1 MTNISRRHLF
11 KTATAAGLAVG
22 IPATQ
27 KAQAQ
32 VSDIR
37 KIPKEF
43 TAGLQS
49 KMVYEP
55 VPAAGIDLNTTGT
68 FEQAASILNEGESI
82 NASHWGIMRTVVQGG
97 RITRVKP
104 FEFDYAPSFVLEGLA
119 ELPYSEARI
128 HYPMVRESYLKDGP
142 ASRER
147 RGEDRFVRVS
157 WETALDLAA
166 KEIQRVYDTYGPSG
180 VYGSSYGWKSTGK
193 LNQAT
198 VIVNRLLNLM
208 GGFSR
213 RRNSYSQAAHASIM
227 PYVVGTSN
235 PRMTTYEVILKHTE
249 RIVFWACNPLVTAD
263 VNAATPLHNHAGY
276 FRALKKKGIKTYS
289 VNPLVTDTAAY
300 MDSEWIA
307 PNPGTDCALMAAMM
321 YELEVTGKADHA
333 FLAKYC
339 SGWEEMKK
347 YLLGEEDGVK
357 KTPEWAA
364 EITGVPAQ
372 KIRAFAQDLAAH
384 RTMIMF
390 GYGMQ
395 RAQYGEQTSW
405 MVVTLA
411 AVLGQIG
418 LPGGGFGTRY
428 QSASA
433 GSPVSNGPIMSGLPG
448 SPKPVRPVLPWK
460 STKLLP
466 VAAITEV
473 LERPGATV
481 DFDGQKCT
489 YPDIHLV
496 MWGGGNPFCH
506 HPDTFRLEK
515 AWKKP
520 DTVIVADY
528 VWSATARHA
537 DIVLP
542 ACTTFEHNDITNI
555 GAETNDGLVAMKQ
568 VIKPQYE
575 SRSDYWIG
583 TQLAKRLG
591 IEEAFTEGRTEM
603 QWIEKF
609 YNDCRNNG
617 ARKGI
622 VMPEFKDFWEKGYL
636 FFEVEEKDREFVS
649 FKTFREDPKAN
660 SLGTESGLIQIYS
673 PKLAS
678 YGYDDCK
685 GHPSYFEPIEGTAKA
700 TKEYP
705 LAFVS
710 PKSRYRM
717 HSQLDNVNTARRGSV
732 EEREPVWMNPADA
745 QVRGLKNGDVVL
757 VKCRRGACLCGLQVS
772 DRIKPG
778 VVSIQH
784 GAWFEPENTPAGRID
799 VHGNANTI
807 AIDVITSK
815 IARGNV
821 SSTGNVEVS
830 LWKDEVP
837 PVRVFNQPR
846 RVNAVK

>member
-49 KMVYEP
+49 KKVYEP

-433 GSPVSNGPIMSGLPG
+433 GSP
-448 SPKPVRPVLPWK
+448 KPVRPVLSWK

-506 HPDTFRLEK
+506 HPDTFRLE
-515 AWKKP
+515 
-520 DTVIVADY
+520 I
-528 VWSATARHA
+528 
-537 DIVLP
+537 
-542 ACTTFEHNDITNI
+542 
-555 GAETNDGLVAMKQ
+555 
-568 VIKPQYE
+568 
-575 SRSDYWIG
+575 
-583 TQLAKRLG
+583 
-591 IEEAFTEGRTEM
+591 
-603 QWIEKF
+603 
-609 YNDCRNNG
+609 
-617 ARKGI
+617 
-622 VMPEFKDFWEKGYL
+622 
-636 FFEVEEKDREFVS
+636 
-649 FKTFREDPKAN
+649 
-660 SLGTESGLIQIYS
+660 SGPPTRCQ
-673 PKLAS
+673 A
-678 YGYDDCK
+678 
-685 GHPSYFEPIEGTAKA
+685 
-700 TKEYP
+700 
-705 LAFVS
+705 V
-710 PKSRYRM
+710 YR
-717 HSQLDNVNTARRGSV
+717 
-732 EEREPVWMNPADA
+732 
-745 QVRGLKNGDVVL
+745 
-757 VKCRRGACLCGLQVS
+757 C
-772 DRIKPG
+772 
-778 VVSIQH
+778 
-784 GAWFEPENTPAGRID
+784 F
-799 VHGNANTI
+799 
-807 AIDVITSK
+807 
-815 IARGNV
+815 
-821 SSTGNVEVS
+821 
-830 LWKDEVP
+830 
-837 PVRVFNQPR
+837 
-846 RVNAVK
+846 

>member
-22 IPATQ
+22 IPSTQ

-32 VSDIR
+32 ASDIR
-37 KIPKEF
+37 KIPREF

-357 KTPEWAA
+357 KTPE
-364 EITGVPAQ
+364 
-372 KIRAFAQDLAAH
+372 
-384 RTMIMF
+384 
-390 GYGMQ
+390 
-395 RAQYGEQTSW
+395 
-405 MVVTLA
+405 
-411 AVLGQIG
+411 
-418 LPGGGFGTRY
+418 
-428 QSASA
+428 
-433 GSPVSNGPIMSGLPG
+433 
-448 SPKPVRPVLPWK
+448 
-460 STKLLP
+460 
-466 VAAITEV
+466 
-473 LERPGATV
+473 
-481 DFDGQKCT
+481 
-489 YPDIHLV
+489 
-496 MWGGGNPFCH
+496 
-506 HPDTFRLEK
+506 
-515 AWKKP
+515 
-520 DTVIVADY
+520 
-528 VWSATARHA
+528 
-537 DIVLP
+537 
-542 ACTTFEHNDITNI
+542 
-555 GAETNDGLVAMKQ
+555 
-568 VIKPQYE
+568 
-575 SRSDYWIG
+575 
-583 TQLAKRLG
+583 
-591 IEEAFTEGRTEM
+591 
-603 QWIEKF
+603 
-609 YNDCRNNG
+609 
-617 ARKGI
+617 
-622 VMPEFKDFWEKGYL
+622 
-636 FFEVEEKDREFVS
+636 
-649 FKTFREDPKAN
+649 
-660 SLGTESGLIQIYS
+660 
-673 PKLAS
+673 
-678 YGYDDCK
+678 
-685 GHPSYFEPIEGTAKA
+685 
-700 TKEYP
+700 
-705 LAFVS
+705 
-710 PKSRYRM
+710 
-717 HSQLDNVNTARRGSV
+717 
-732 EEREPVWMNPADA
+732 
-745 QVRGLKNGDVVL
+745 
-757 VKCRRGACLCGLQVS
+757 
-772 DRIKPG
+772 
-778 VVSIQH
+778 
-784 GAWFEPENTPAGRID
+784 
-799 VHGNANTI
+799 
-807 AIDVITSK
+807 
-815 IARGNV
+815 
-821 SSTGNVEVS
+821 
-830 LWKDEVP
+830 
-837 PVRVFNQPR
+837 
-846 RVNAVK
+846 

>member
-481 DFDGQKCT
+481 DFDG
-489 YPDIHLV
+489 
-496 MWGGGNPFCH
+496 
-506 HPDTFRLEK
+506 
-515 AWKKP
+515 
-520 DTVIVADY
+520 
-528 VWSATARHA
+528 
-537 DIVLP
+537 
-542 ACTTFEHNDITNI
+542 
-555 GAETNDGLVAMKQ
+555 LVAMKQ

-837 PVRVFNQPR
+837 PVRIFNQPR

>member
-1 MTNISRRHLF
+1 
-11 KTATAAGLAVG
+11 
-22 IPATQ
+22 
-27 KAQAQ
+27 
-32 VSDIR
+32 
-37 KIPKEF
+37 
-43 TAGLQS
+43 
-49 KMVYEP
+49 MVYTHYR
-55 VPAAGIDLNTTGT
+55 AALRCDALGR
-68 FEQAASILNEGESI
+68 
-82 NASHWGIMRTVVQGG
+82 WVV
-97 RITRVKP
+97 
-104 FEFDYAPSFVLEGLA
+104 
-119 ELPYSEARI
+119 
-128 HYPMVRESYLKDGP
+128 H
-142 ASRER
+142 
-147 RGEDRFVRVS
+147 
-157 WETALDLAA
+157 
-166 KEIQRVYDTYGPSG
+166 
-180 VYGSSYGWKSTGK
+180 
-193 LNQAT
+193 
-198 VIVNRLLNLM
+198 VIR
-208 GGFSR
+208 
-213 RRNSYSQAAHASIM
+213 
-227 PYVVGTSN
+227 
-235 PRMTTYEVILKHTE
+235 
-249 RIVFWACNPLVTAD
+249 
-263 VNAATPLHNHAGY
+263 
-276 FRALKKKGIKTYS
+276 
-289 VNPLVTDTAAY
+289 
-300 MDSEWIA
+300 
-307 PNPGTDCALMAAMM
+307 
-321 YELEVTGKADHA
+321 
-333 FLAKYC
+333 
-339 SGWEEMKK
+339 
-347 YLLGEEDGVK
+347 
-357 KTPEWAA
+357 
-364 EITGVPAQ
+364 
-372 KIRAFAQDLAAH
+372 
-384 RTMIMF
+384 
-390 GYGMQ
+390 
-395 RAQYGEQTSW
+395 
-405 MVVTLA
+405 
-411 AVLGQIG
+411 
-418 LPGGGFGTRY
+418 
-428 QSASA
+428 
-433 GSPVSNGPIMSGLPG
+433 
-448 SPKPVRPVLPWK
+448 
-460 STKLLP
+460 
-466 VAAITEV
+466 
-473 LERPGATV
+473 
-481 DFDGQKCT
+481 
-489 YPDIHLV
+489 
-496 MWGGGNPFCH
+496 
-506 HPDTFRLEK
+506 

-837 PVRVFNQPR
+837 PVRIFNQPR